1 MSTPARDA
9 FLTDLRAAQAAER
22 AAVVPGRAEAAAG
35 HWHIWQE
42 YCTQIGVSPW
52 LVDIEDP
59 IPILQVFAQ
68 RLRIGQ
74 LAPCGHTIRSRS
86 VEDYLRSIGQ
96 TFARL
101 GADDPRLTSS
111 GRVQLR
117 IANQLK
123 GYKKQ
128 DPPPTRVKP
137 VPIQLI
143 AHATAAAHASG
154 DVFVIAQADCTTI
167 GFFYL
172 MRPGEYAKSSARTD
186 STPFRLCDVQFQV
199 GAARFR
205 GDLIPLDQLALCE
218 QATLA
223 LLTFTTQKNAR
234 RGEVVGQGNTSSN
247 VLSPVK
253 ALFRRVRHLR
263 QNNAAPTTPLH
274 TVFLPTG
281 AVHVTTNHITTF
293 LRQSATVV
301 GERLGIRPQDISA
314 RSLRSSGAMALLCA
328 QVDPIL
334 IKLVGRWQ
342 SDEMLHYLHL
352 QAVGSMHQLAS
363 RMLVGGDFRLLPNQD
378 VPLAAAPLLAAAASA
393 EEAAND
399 TNA

>member
-1 MSTPARDA
+1 M
-9 FLTDLRAAQAAER
+9 
-22 AAVVPGRAEAAAG
+22 
-35 HWHIWQE
+35 
-42 YCTQIGVSPW
+42 
-52 LVDIEDP
+52 
-59 IPILQVFAQ
+59 
-68 RLRIGQ
+68 
-74 LAPCGHTIRSRS
+74 
-86 VEDYLRSIGQ
+86 
-96 TFARL
+96 
-101 GADDPRLTSS
+101 GADDPRLTIA

-128 DPPPTRVKP
+128 DPPPNRVKP
-137 VPIQLI
+137 VPMQLI
-143 AHATAAAHASG
+143 AHATSAAHASA

-172 MRPGEYAKSSARTD
+172 MRPGEYAKSSSQSD
-186 STPFRLCDVQFQV
+186 SAPFRLCDVQFQV

-205 GDLIPLDQLALCE
+205 GDLVPLDQLTLCE
-218 QATLA
+218 HATLA

-234 RGEVVGQGNTSSN
+234 RGEVVGQGNTSSTI
-247 VLSPVK
+247 LSPVK

-263 QNNAAPTTPLH
+263 EHNAPPTTPLH
-274 TVFLPTG
+274 TVFLPSG
-281 AVHVTTNHITTF
+281 AVHVTTKHITTF
-293 LRQSATVV
+293 LRQSASII
-301 GERLGIRPQDISA
+301 GDRLGIRPQDMSA

-378 VPLAAAPLLAAAASA
+378 IPLAAAPLIAAAATDQA
-393 EEAAND
+393 PAQPATE
-399 TNA
+399 